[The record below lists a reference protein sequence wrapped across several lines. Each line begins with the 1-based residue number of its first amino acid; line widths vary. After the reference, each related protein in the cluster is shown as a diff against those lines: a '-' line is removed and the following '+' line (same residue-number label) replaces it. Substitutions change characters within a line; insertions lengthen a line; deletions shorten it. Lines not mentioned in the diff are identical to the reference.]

1 MLQVKDL
8 SFGYA
13 AKPLFQNLTFE
24 VDKKQICH
32 IVGNN
37 GVGKSTLLALI
48 AKLLTPS
55 SGSITLDLQETNRYP
70 IEFLSAEHNAHL
82 LAQNI
87 HNNLEFWRQLSGL
100 PSHPE
105 LLQSILKRWQ
115 LSTSSLADSLPVHKF
130 STGMKRRLAL
140 ARVCYTERPVWL
152 LDEPTFGLDRQAQD
166 CLHDAIASHLNSGGC
181 VLLVTHQIN
190 WLKNLPL
197 KEVNL

>member
-1 MLQVKDL
+1 MLHIKDL
-8 SFGYA
+8 TFGYT
-13 AKPLFQNLTFE
+13 AKPLFQNLSFD

-48 AKLLTPS
+48 AKLLTPTH
-55 SGSITLDLQETNRYP
+55 GTVTFDITATTRYP
-70 IEFLSAEHNAHL
+70 IEYLSAEHNALL

-87 HNNLEFWRQLSGL
+87 HSNLEFWRRLSGL
-100 PSHPE
+100 PADPS
-105 LLQSILKRWQ
+105 LLASILKSWQ
-115 LSTSSLADSLPVHKF
+115 LSSNSLGDSLPVHKF

-140 ARVCYTERPVWL
+140 ARLCYTERPIWL

-166 CLHDAIASHLNSGGC
+166 CLHDAIASHLNANGC
-181 VLLVTHQIN
+181 VLLVTHQTN

-197 KEVNL
+197 KEVCL